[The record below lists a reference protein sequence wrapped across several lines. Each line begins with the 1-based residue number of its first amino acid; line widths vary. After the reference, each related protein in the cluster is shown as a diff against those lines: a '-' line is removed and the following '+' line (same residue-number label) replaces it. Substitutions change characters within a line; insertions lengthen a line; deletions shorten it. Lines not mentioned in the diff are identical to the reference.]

1 MRGGSKAFIKYTH
14 RYYAEFARE
23 AMMDQMNVFEGQKEP
38 LLIKWGIDGSGNP
51 LETKHEDKSEANLL
65 EKRKRYE
72 ALQSASGQDYMQ

>member
-23 AMMDQMNVFEGQKEP
+23 AMMDQMNVFEGQKES

-72 ALQSASGQDYMQ
+72 ALQ